1 MSFQKATIDREVLI
15 SGNGLHTGQPVKI
28 CFKPADPDTGITF
41 IRTDLPG
48 CPDIQSSPDLYCS
61 GAGRR
66 SVIGNTAVQIDTT
79 EHLFAALWGL
89 GITDIRIEADGAEL
103 PALDGSSAEFYRVLS
118 EGGIRLFDTPSR
130 PVEISGPLFVSA
142 NKAAIL
148 ALPSDSLKITYT
160 LDYPHQQLR
169 QTVFS
174 SRIDRDFFIKEIA
187 SARTFCTKSE
197 ADALLAAGYGKGAN
211 TENTLVIDEAGPVD
225 NRLKWADECARHKVL
240 DLLGDISVLGS
251 DIRVHFI
258 AIRSGHDLNH
268 QMVKKIAHQTRSL
281 V

>member
-1 MSFQKATIDREVLI
+1 M
-15 SGNGLHTGQPVKI
+15 
-28 CFKPADPDTGITF
+28 
-41 IRTDLPG
+41 
-48 CPDIQSSPDLYCS
+48 
-61 GAGRR
+61 
-66 SVIGNTAVQIDTT
+66 
-79 EHLFAALWGL
+79 
-89 GITDIRIEADGAEL
+89 
-103 PALDGSSAEFYRVLS
+103 
-118 EGGIRLFDTPSR
+118 
-130 PVEISGPLFVSA
+130 
-142 NKAAIL
+142 
-148 ALPSDSLKITYT
+148 
-160 LDYPHQQLR
+160 
-169 QTVFS
+169 FS